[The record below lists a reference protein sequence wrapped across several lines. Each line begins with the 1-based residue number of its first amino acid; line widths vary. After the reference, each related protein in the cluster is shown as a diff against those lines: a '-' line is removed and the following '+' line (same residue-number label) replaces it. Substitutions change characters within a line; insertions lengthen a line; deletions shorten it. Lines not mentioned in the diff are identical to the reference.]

1 MQPRFGLQAINVA
14 ICVHFFLILVANMN
28 PLMQELEEIFGVP
41 QEFGSKRVIL
51 RFSTFGG
58 IMASF

>member
-1 MQPRFGLQAINVA
+1 
-14 ICVHFFLILVANMN
+14 MN

-41 QEFGSKRVIL
+41 QEFGSKRIVL
-51 RFSTFGG
+51 RFTVLGA